1 MEFIFYICHRR
12 QSKEQI
18 LINKKKKMRTY
29 ILAITLA
36 FISMSMNAR
45 GNALESL
52 TTIEDTY
59 MEQVLKQHVLA
70 TSSVIDKDLLMTS
83 FLLENQKKFN
93 TADIMTIKQQLDL
106 MSDKQIFMINSVD
119 FKDPTVALVFSVLVG
134 VLGIDRFYIGD
145 TGLGVLKLITGGG
158 LGVWWLVDMFVI
170 SDKTKK
176 NNVKEF
182 QETIVLQEALA
193 K

>member
-1 MEFIFYICHRR
+1 
-12 QSKEQI
+12 
-18 LINKKKKMRTY
+18 MRTY

-59 MEQVLKQHVLA
+59 MEQVLQQHVLA

-176 NNVKEF
+176 NNIKEF

>member
-1 MEFIFYICHRR
+1 
-12 QSKEQI
+12 
-18 LINKKKKMRTY
+18 MRTY

-59 MEQVLKQHVLA
+59 MEQVLQQHVLA

-145 TGLGVLKLITGGG
+145 TGLGVLKLITAGGF
-158 LGVWWLVDMFVI
+158 GVWWLVDMFVI

-176 NNVKEF
+176 NNVKQF
-182 QETIVLQEALA
+182 QETLVLQEALA

>member
-1 MEFIFYICHRR
+1 
-12 QSKEQI
+12 
-18 LINKKKKMRTY
+18 MRTY

-59 MEQVLKQHVLA
+59 MEQVLQQHVLA
-70 TSSVIDKDLLMTS
+70 TSSLIDKDLLMTS

-176 NNVKEF
+176 NNVKQF
-182 QETIVLQEALA
+182 QETLVLQEALA

>member
-1 MEFIFYICHRR
+1 
-12 QSKEQI
+12 
-18 LINKKKKMRTY
+18 MRTY

-52 TTIEDTY
+52 TTIEDIY
-59 MEQVLKQHVLA
+59 MEQVLQQHVLA

-176 NNVKEF
+176 NNVKQF
-182 QETIVLQEALA
+182 QETLVLQEALA

>member
-1 MEFIFYICHRR
+1 
-12 QSKEQI
+12 
-18 LINKKKKMRTY
+18 MRTY

-52 TTIEDTY
+52 TTIEDIY
-59 MEQVLKQHVLA
+59 MEQVLQQHVLA

-176 NNVKEF
+176 NNIKQF
-182 QETIVLQEALA
+182 QETLVLQEALA

>member
-1 MEFIFYICHRR
+1 
-12 QSKEQI
+12 
-18 LINKKKKMRTY
+18 MRTY

-59 MEQVLKQHVLA
+59 MEQVLQQHVLA

-158 LGVWWLVDMFVI
+158 LGVWWFVDMFVI

-176 NNVKEF
+176 NNVKQF
-182 QETIVLQEALA
+182 QETLVLQEALA